1 MNRMASRLFQ
11 SIVPLMPVVVLAPVL
26 VLSGGCHDG
35 PMYALKHAN
44 PYFTMRQWKAD
55 EAIGVTDHKRR
66 EELQTLANSMYGM
79 PAERQQTWT
88 PHLEQIYEND
98 PSAEMRRL
106 AILAAGRSKDATT
119 IDLVAKGLKDDN
131 LKVRMEACRA
141 LGERSEE
148 RAAQLLASIA
158 GESQDQDVRHAAIA
172 ALGKHP
178 GEISNNSLKL
188 ALQDRDPA
196 TQDLVIETL
205 RESTGKDLGNDPA
218 EWIAALNG
226 QPSEEPASG
235 SIFR

>member
-1 MNRMASRLFQ
+1 MKRMASRLFQ
-11 SIVPLMPVVVLAPVL
+11 SIVPLMSVLLTAPVL
-26 VLSGGCHDG
+26 VLCGGCHDG

-66 EELQTLANSMYGM
+66 QELQTLADSMIAM
-79 PAERQQTWT
+79 PADQQQTWT

-106 AILAAGRSKDATT
+106 AILAAGRSKDASTL
-119 IDLVAKGLKDDN
+119 DLVAKGLKDDN
-131 LKVRMEACRA
+131 LKVRMESCRA
-141 LGERSEE
+141 LGERPEE
-148 RAAQLLASIA
+148 KAALLLAATA
-158 GESQDQDVRHAAIA
+158 GESQDKDVRHAAIA

-178 GEISNNSLKL
+178 GEISTNSLKL
-188 ALQDRDPA
+188 ALRDRDPA

-218 EWIAALNG
+218 EWIAALDG
-226 QPSEEPASG
+226 QGSEEPTNS
-235 SIFR
+235 SLFR

>member
-11 SIVPLMPVVVLAPVL
+11 SIVPLMSVLLTAPVL
-26 VLSGGCHDG
+26 VLCGGCHDG

-66 EELQTLANSMYGM
+66 QELQSLADSMIAM
-79 PAERQQTWT
+79 PEERQLTWT

-106 AILAAGRSKDATT
+106 AILAAGRSKDAGTL
-119 IDLVAKGLKDDN
+119 DLVAKGLKDDN
-131 LKVRMEACRA
+131 LKVRMESCRA
-141 LGERSEE
+141 LGERPEE
-148 RAAQLLASIA
+148 QAAQLLASIA

-178 GEISNNSLKL
+178 GEISTNSLKL

-226 QPSEEPASG
+226 QASEVPANG
-235 SIFR
+235 SLFR